1 MSNQPTPSFLNSRR
15 KAQKEAP
22 TATAQPKDK
31 PDAATATKTAKT
43 AASDKTPAPGKMSGK
58 RTGGKGKGGM
68 QSADQFPPPSP
79 SLTATLRAIS
89 TRPEMLDKIETEH
102 PGVLTGALAAM
113 ARGAQ
118 IAGPSGVADRAAL
131 WKVVGMPWIGDAGS
145 SGKTARDLGA
155 ALGAAYGEAVS
166 RLEGHR
172 RRGGV
177 TAREPVTLEAVLD
190 NA

>member
-1 MSNQPTPSFLNSRR
+1 MSEQPTPSFLARR

-31 PDAATATKTAKT
+31 PGAATATKTDKA
-43 AASDKTPAPGKMSGK
+43 AASDKTPAPGKVSGK
-58 RTGGKGKGGM
+58 RTGVGKGRGM
-68 QSADQFPPPSP
+68 QSADQFPLPSP

-177 TAREPVTLEAVLD
+177 TVREPVTLEAVLD

>member
-1 MSNQPTPSFLNSRR
+1 
-15 KAQKEAP
+15 
-22 TATAQPKDK
+22 
-31 PDAATATKTAKT
+31 
-43 AASDKTPAPGKMSGK
+43 
-58 RTGGKGKGGM
+58 M
-68 QSADQFPPPSP
+68 QSADQFPQPSP

-172 RRGGV
+172 RHRRD
-177 TAREPVTLEAVLD
+177 TARAPVVIEGLPG

>member
-1 MSNQPTPSFLNSRR
+1 
-15 KAQKEAP
+15 
-22 TATAQPKDK
+22 
-31 PDAATATKTAKT
+31 
-43 AASDKTPAPGKMSGK
+43 
-58 RTGGKGKGGM
+58 M
-68 QSADQFPPPSP
+68 QSADQFPAPSP

-89 TRPEMLDKIETEH
+89 TRPDMLDKVETEH

-131 WKVVGMPWIGDAGS
+131 WKVVGMPWVGEGGS

-172 RRGGV
+172 RRAGV
-177 TAREPVTLEAVLD
+177 TVREPVTLEAVLD